1 MSQSSSQ
8 MRTPMSKVRGLG
20 SAKSGTDHFWRQ
32 RLTGVAN
39 VVLAVIFVLIVLNLV
54 GRSHAATL
62 ATLRSPLISLVIL
75 LFVLSGVYHMKL
87 GMQTIIEDYV
97 HGEGAKVLALMA
109 NVFFCVAVGLAC
121 IFAVFKISFG
131 V

>member
-1 MSQSSSQ
+1 

-20 SAKSGTDHFWRQ
+20 SARSGTDHFWRQ
-32 RLTGVAN
+32 RMTGVAN
-39 VVLAVIFVLIVLNLV
+39 VVLTFAFIAIVLSLI
-54 GRSHAATL
+54 GRNHAATL
-62 ATLRSPLISLVIL
+62 ATLRSPLVSLVIL

-97 HGEGAKVLALMA
+97 HGEGAKILALMA
-109 NVFFCVAVGLAC
+109 NVFFSVAVGLAC

>member
-121 IFAVFKISFG
+121 IFAVLKISFG

>member
-1 MSQSSSQ
+1 MSNSSSQ
-8 MRTPMSKVRGLG
+8 MRTPLSKVRGLG
-20 SAKSGTDHFWRQ
+20 SAKSGTEHFWRQ
-32 RLTGVAN
+32 RMTGVAN
-39 VVLAVIFVLIVLNLV
+39 VVLTVAFVAIVLSLI

-62 ATLRSPLISLVIL
+62 ATLRSPLVSLVIL

-109 NVFFCVAVGLAC
+109 NVFFSVAVGLAC
-121 IFAVFKISFG
+121 IFAVLKISFG